1 MVAHKL
7 IIAFVPT
14 IMVFG
19 VTLIKKLQVN
29 MGIET

>member
-7 IIAFVPT
+7 IIACVHT
-14 IMVFG
+14 IMVFS